1 MAKCRYDN
9 DDCDDD
15 KTMLMLPI
23 QGAWPSPAGSTTE
36 SFAPG
41 QYSQ

>member
-9 DDCDDD
+9 DDSDDD
-15 KTMLMLPI
+15 KRMLSI